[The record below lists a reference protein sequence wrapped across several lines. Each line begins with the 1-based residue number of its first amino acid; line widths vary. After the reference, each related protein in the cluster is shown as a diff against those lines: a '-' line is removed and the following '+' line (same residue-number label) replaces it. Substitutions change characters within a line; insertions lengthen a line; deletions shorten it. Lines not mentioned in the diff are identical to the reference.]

1 MNEQVDFTVFTLFD
15 YLDTNRDGRVTELEI
30 QDFGRVSGISLSLND
45 CQRLINEYDN
55 DNKGYITIKEFENF
69 VLSAE

>member
-1 MNEQVDFTVFTLFD
+1 LNEQVDFTVFTLFD

-45 CQRLINEYDN
+45 C
-55 DNKGYITIKEFENF
+55 
-69 VLSAE
+69 